1 MDDILSAENESMNVE
16 NFLEVQVEQNN
27 MKYNL
32 KIKSKKNIVELIL
45 DDKNE
50 FPLIY
55 YSKKLNFQKIKSL
68 NKVFDLFNSLKDF
81 FDYLKILSQKKKI
94 GVKKSNDKLI
104 LILYIDVLLKQQE
117 IEIELF
123 PVKKDMNSNIKELY
137 QELISI
143 KRRITDNEELTKL
156 KKEINELKNDNKV
169 LISIIENQK
178 NDIKILKDS
187 LFNLMNKSVIM
198 GDDEKSALLKEIE
211 KKTSK
216 KVKQLNKI
224 YQATIDGGKPI
235 NFHNKCDNIPNTL
248 VVIKSEENKRF
259 GGFTPIPWK
268 TEGNYAD
275 DNETKTFIFSLDYE
289 EISLLKEFDK
299 NAVYH
304 YKDYGPCFGYKPD
317 IGIMGNP
324 LIEKKL
330 RLSHWKHDSKE
341 NKNKNIQLIDNQET
355 GYIKALDY
363 EVFQVIFD

>member
-1 MDDILSAENESMNVE
+1 MDDSLSTAQESINAD

-27 MKYNL
+27 LKYNL
-32 KIKSKKNIVELIL
+32 KIKSKKDTVEIIL
-45 DDKNE
+45 HDKKE
-50 FPLIY
+50 FPTIY
-55 YSKKLNFQKIKSL
+55 YSQKLNFQKIKCL
-68 NKVFDLFNSLKDF
+68 NKVFGLFNSLKDF
-81 FDYLKILSQKKKI
+81 FDYLKKLSQNKKI
-94 GVKKSNDKLI
+94 GVKKLNDKII
-104 LILYIDVLLKQQE
+104 LILSIEVLLKQQE

-123 PVKKDMNSNIKELY
+123 PVKKDIDSNIKELY
-137 QELISI
+137 EELINI
-143 KRRITDNEELTKL
+143 KKRITDNEELTKL

-304 YKDYGPCFGYKPD
+304 YKDFGPCFGYKPD

-341 NKNKNIQLIDNQET
+341 NKNIQLIDNQGT
-355 GYIKALDY
+355 NYIKALDY
-363 EVFQVIFD
+363 EIFQVIFD

>member
-1 MDDILSAENESMNVE
+1 MDDNLSTEKELINADNY
-16 NFLEVQVEQNN
+16 LEVQVEQNN
-27 MKYNL
+27 MKYYL
-32 KIKSKKNIVELIL
+32 KIKSKKDTVEFIL
-45 DDKNE
+45 LDKNE
-50 FPLIY
+50 FPSIY
-55 YSKKLNFQKIKSL
+55 YSQHLNFKKIKSL

-94 GVKKSNDKLI
+94 CVKKLNDKII
-104 LILYIDVLLKQQE
+104 LILYIEVLLKQQE

-137 QELISI
+137 HELINI
-143 KRRITDNEELTKL
+143 KKSITDNEELNKL
-156 KKEINELKNDNKV
+156 KKEINELKKDNKV
-169 LISIIENQK
+169 LISIIENHN

-198 GDDEKSALLKEIE
+198 GDDGKSSLLKEIE
-211 KKTSK
+211 KKTNK
-216 KVKQLNKI
+216 KIKQLNKL

-248 VVIKSEENKRF
+248 VVIKSEEYKRF

-268 TEGNYAD
+268 ADGNNYID
-275 DNETKTFIFSLDYE
+275 DKEKKSFIFSLDTE
-289 EISLLKEFDK
+289 EIGPLVEY
-299 NAVYH
+299 NNTAVYH

-317 IGIMGNP
+317 IGIVGNP

-330 RLSHWKHDSKE
+330 RISHRKYEYKE
-341 NKNKNIQLIDNQET
+341 NKNIQLIDNQET

-363 EVFQVIFD
+363 EVFQVIFLN

>member
-32 KIKSKKNIVELIL
+32 KIKSKKDIVELIL

-50 FPLIY
+50 FPSIY
-55 YSKKLNFQKIKSL
+55 YSQKLNFQKIKSL

-104 LILYIDVLLKQQE
+104 LILYIEVLLKQQE

-169 LISIIENQK
+169 LISIIENQN

-187 LFNLMNKSVIM
+187 LFNLINKSVIM
-198 GDDEKSALLKEIE
+198 ADDEKSSLLKEIE
-211 KKTSK
+211 KKTNK
-216 KVKQLNKI
+216 KIKQLNKI

-235 NFHNKCDNIPNTL
+235 NFHNKCNNIPNTL

-268 TEGNYAD
+268 SEGNYID
-275 DNETKTFIFSLDYE
+275 DNEAKTFIFSLDSE
-289 EISLLKEFDK
+289 QISLLKEYNK
-299 NAVYH
+299 TAVFH
-304 YKDYGPCFGYKPD
+304 NKDYGPCFGYTPD

-330 RLSHWKHDSKE
+330 RLSHWKQDNKE
-341 NKNKNIQLIDNQET
+341 NKNIQLIDKQGT
-355 GYIKALDY
+355 IYIKALEY

>member
-1 MDDILSAENESMNVE
+1 MDAILSAENESMNVE

-32 KIKSKKNIVELIL
+32 KIKSKKDIVEFIL
-45 DDKNE
+45 HDKNE
-50 FPLIY
+50 FPSIY
-55 YSKKLNFQKIKSL
+55 YSQKLNFQKIKSL

-104 LILYIDVLLKQQE
+104 LILYIEVLLKQQE

-137 QELISI
+137 QELINI
-143 KRRITDNEELTKL
+143 KKRITDNEELTKL
-156 KKEINELKNDNKV
+156 KKEINELKNDNKL
-169 LISIIENQK
+169 LISIIENQN

-187 LFNLMNKSVIM
+187 LFNLINKSVIM
-198 GDDEKSALLKEIE
+198 ADDEKSSLLKEIE
-211 KKTSK
+211 KKTNK
-216 KVKQLNKI
+216 KIKQLNKI

-259 GGFTPIPWK
+259 GGFTSIPWK
-268 TEGNYAD
+268 SEGNYID
-275 DNETKTFIFSLDYE
+275 DNEAKTFIFSLDSE
-289 EISLLKEFDK
+289 QISLLKEYNK
-299 NAVYH
+299 TAVFH
-304 YKDYGPCFGYKPD
+304 NKDYGPCFGYKPD

-330 RLSHWKHDSKE
+330 RLSHWKQDNKE
-341 NKNKNIQLIDNQET
+341 NKNIQLIDKQGT
-355 GYIKALDY
+355 IYIKALEY

>member
-143 KRRITDNEELTKL
+143 KRRITDNEELSKL
-156 KKEINELKNDNKV
+156 KKEINELKNENKV
-169 LISIIENQK
+169 LISIIENQN

-187 LFNLMNKSVIM
+187 LFNLINKSVIM
-198 GDDEKSALLKEIE
+198 GDDEKSSLLKEIE
-211 KKTSK
+211 KKTNK
-216 KVKQLNKI
+216 KIKQLNKI

-259 GGFTPIPWK
+259 GGFTSIPWK
-268 TEGNYAD
+268 SEGNYID
-275 DNETKTFIFSLDYE
+275 DNEAKTFIFSLDSE
-289 EISLLKEFDK
+289 QISLLKEYNK
-299 NAVYH
+299 TAVFH

-330 RLSHWKHDSKE
+330 LLSYWKQDNKE
-341 NKNKNIQLIDNQET
+341 NKNIQLIDNQGT
-355 GYIKALDY
+355 NYIKALDY

>member
-32 KIKSKKNIVELIL
+32 KIKSKKDIVELIL

-50 FPLIY
+50 FPSIY
-55 YSKKLNFQKIKSL
+55 YSQKLNFQKIKSL

-143 KRRITDNEELTKL
+143 KRRITDNEELSKL
-156 KKEINELKNDNKV
+156 KKEINELKNENKV
-169 LISIIENQK
+169 LISIIENQN

-187 LFNLMNKSVIM
+187 LFNLINKSVIM
-198 GDDEKSALLKEIE
+198 GDDEKSSLLKEIE
-211 KKTSK
+211 KKTNK
-216 KVKQLNKI
+216 KIKQLNKI

-235 NFHNKCDNIPNTL
+235 NFHNKCNNIPNTL

-259 GGFTPIPWK
+259 GGFTSIPWK
-268 TEGNYAD
+268 SEGNYID
-275 DNETKTFIFSLDYE
+275 DNEAKTFIFSLDSE
-289 EISLLKEFDK
+289 QISLLKEYNK
-299 NAVYH
+299 TAVFQ

-330 RLSHWKHDSKE
+330 RLSHWKQDNKE
-341 NKNKNIQLIDNQET
+341 NKNIQLIDNQGT
-355 GYIKALDY
+355 NYIKALDY